1 MHRGMTPV
9 RTSEAEIDRLA
20 RTMAASAGVVWDRLD
35 HYPGYMRSYWRGEAR
50 ILLERLA
57 TGDLSNVA

>member
-1 MHRGMTPV
+1 MPLV

-20 RTMAASAGVVWDRLD
+20 RTLAASAGVVWDQLD

-50 ILLERLA
+50 VLLDRLA
-57 TGDLSNVA
+57 NGDLSNVA